1 MSISEIA
8 RTPQSTYGEQ
18 NAIGRE
24 KADQLI
30 LQMRLTQNP
39 TLLGAAVREM
49 VEGGNFGPVEIGFCQ
64 RLADQ
69 ILAD

>member
-1 MSISEIA
+1 MRTSE
-8 RTPQSTYGEQ
+8 TVVTTQSEYGAQ
-18 NAIGRE
+18 NALGRE

-39 TLLGAAVREM
+39 TLLGAAIRDIVN
-49 VEGGNFGPVEIGFCQ
+49 GGTYGPVEVGFCQ

-69 ILAD
+69 ILAG